1 MQQGN
6 TKERIVEAYIELESE
21 RPVEKITVT
30 ALVERSRI
38 TRKTFYYYFKDIYD
52 LMEYRMERE
61 MKRIMEETM
70 SQPDPEK
77 ALTQLYM
84 YIMEN
89 QKHIRALSESV
100 QFMALR
106 RQMGEKVYQYFYN
119 HLERIGMFKNL
130 TMPEAAM
137 AVHTSPICWASS
149 RVGLR
154 MTAWGF
160 RLAGSTL
167 DRMGMPNAT
176 VLPVPVGALA
186 IISWPS
192 SISGMAFSWISVI
205 SVKPMACVACRISG
219 ATRVSSVNCMF
230 VLPFVCFTLIFYYN
244 RLCNAPQDGDTQK
257 GLRREQCHSV
267 KQTNPSIPTQE
278 VV

>member
-61 MKRIMEETM
+61 MKRVMEETM
-70 SQPDPEK
+70 SQSDPEK

-89 QKHIRALSESV
+89 QKYIRALSESV

-119 HLERIGMFKNL
+119 HLERIGMFKKL

-137 AVHTSPICWASS
+137 AVQIIIFSVMGVAFDAPFKDEADVKE
-149 RVGLR
+149 RV
-154 MTAWGF
+154 
-160 RLAGSTL
+160 
-167 DRMGMPNAT
+167 AT
-176 VLPVPVGALA
+176 F
-186 IISWPS
+186 
-192 SISGMAFSWISVI
+192 MSVI
-205 SVKPMACVACRISG
+205 RKCTGCDPMQVR
-219 ATRVSSVNCMF
+219 
-230 VLPFVCFTLIFYYN
+230 
-244 RLCNAPQDGDTQK
+244 
-257 GLRREQCHSV
+257 
-267 KQTNPSIPTQE
+267 
-278 VV
+278 

>member
-21 RPVEKITVT
+21 RPLEKITVT

-61 MKRIMEETM
+61 MKRVMEETM

-77 ALTQLYM
+77 ALAQLYM

-89 QKHIRALSESV
+89 QKHIRALSESA

-119 HLERIGMFKNL
+119 HLERIGMFKKL

-149 RVGLR
+149 RVGVTTSMSGPCPPL
-154 MTAWGF
+154 AWP
-160 RLAGSTL
+160 RRSSEGSEK
-167 DRMGMPNAT
+167 AA
-176 VLPVPVGALA
+176 VLPVPVLA
-186 IISWPS
+186 AAMRSRPS
-192 SISGMAFSWISVI
+192 SARGMACSWTGV
-205 SVKPMACVACRISG
+205 G
-219 ATRVSSVNCMF
+219 AS
-230 VLPFVCFTLIFYYN
+230 
-244 RLCNAPQDGDTQK
+244 
-257 GLRREQCHSV
+257 
-267 KQTNPSIPTQE
+267 
-278 VV
+278 

>member
-6 TKERIVEAYIELESE
+6 TKERIVEAYIELEAE

-52 LMEYRMERE
+52 LMEYRME
-61 MKRIMEETM
+61 TM

-77 ALTQLYM
+77 ALAQLYM

-89 QKHIRALSESV
+89 QKHIRALSESA

-119 HLERIGMFKNL
+119 HLERIGMFKKL

-137 AVHTSPICWASS
+137 AVQIIIFSVMGVAFDAPFKDEADVKE
-149 RVGLR
+149 RV
-154 MTAWGF
+154 
-160 RLAGSTL
+160 
-167 DRMGMPNAT
+167 AT
-176 VLPVPVGALA
+176 F
-186 IISWPS
+186 
-192 SISGMAFSWISVI
+192 MSVI
-205 SVKPMACVACRISG
+205 RKCTGCDPMQVR
-219 ATRVSSVNCMF
+219 
-230 VLPFVCFTLIFYYN
+230 
-244 RLCNAPQDGDTQK
+244 
-257 GLRREQCHSV
+257 
-267 KQTNPSIPTQE
+267 
-278 VV
+278 

>member
-1 MQQGN
+1 MEISGNTCSLLNYKLYLNNNGLPEEKSMQQGN

-61 MKRIMEETM
+61 MKRVMEETM

-119 HLERIGMFKNL
+119 HLERIGMFKNHGSSSGS
-130 TMPEAAM
+130 PAQGKRQRVWD
-137 AVHTSPICWASS
+137 VHCDGGGVVSLFLC
-149 RVGLR
+149 G
-154 MTAWGF
+154 GK
-160 RLAGSTL
+160 AGSDSENTSDDGIL
-167 DRMGMPNAT
+167 HRDQSS
-176 VLPVPVGALA
+176 VFVGAFENGGNHLY
-186 IISWPS
+186 
-192 SISGMAFSWISVI
+192 
-205 SVKPMACVACRISG
+205 CRICLRDLQG
-219 ATRVSSVNCMF
+219 CRVRFAGN
-230 VLPFVCFTLIFYYN
+230 T
-244 RLCNAPQDGDTQK
+244 D
-257 GLRREQCHSV
+257 
-267 KQTNPSIPTQE
+267 
-278 VV
+278 

>member
-6 TKERIVEAYIELESE
+6 TKERIVEAYTELEAE

-30 ALVERSRI
+30 ALVERSQI

-61 MKRIMEETM
+61 MKRVMDETM

-89 QKHIRALSESV
+89 QKHIRALAESA

-106 RQMGEKVYQYFYN
+106 RQMGEKAYQYFYN
-119 HLERIGMFKNL
+119 HMERVGMLKNM

-137 AVHTSPICWASS
+137 AVQIIIYSVMGVAFDTPFKDEADVKE
-149 RVGLR
+149 RV
-154 MTAWGF
+154 
-160 RLAGSTL
+160 
-167 DRMGMPNAT
+167 AT
-176 VLPVPVGALA
+176 F
-186 IISWPS
+186 
-192 SISGMAFSWISVI
+192 MSVI
-205 SVKPMACVACRISG
+205 RKC
-219 ATRVSSVNCMF
+219 T
-230 VLPFVCFTLIFYYN
+230 
-244 RLCNAPQDGDTQK
+244 DGGSRMK
-257 GLRREQCHSV
+257 H
-267 KQTNPSIPTQE
+267 
-278 VV
+278 

>member
-1 MQQGN
+1 MSN
-6 TKERIVEAYIELESE
+6 ITKKALASSLKKILSKKEFN
-21 RPVEKITVT
+21 KITIND
-30 ALVERSRI
+30 I
-38 TRKTFYYYFKDIYD
+38 TEDCGVNRQTFYYHFKDIYD

-137 AVHTSPICWASS
+137 AVQIIIFSVMGVAFDAPFKDEADVKE
-149 RVGLR
+149 RV
-154 MTAWGF
+154 
-160 RLAGSTL
+160 
-167 DRMGMPNAT
+167 AT
-176 VLPVPVGALA
+176 F
-186 IISWPS
+186 
-192 SISGMAFSWISVI
+192 MSVI
-205 SVKPMACVACRISG
+205 RKCTGRDPMQVR
-219 ATRVSSVNCMF
+219 
-230 VLPFVCFTLIFYYN
+230 
-244 RLCNAPQDGDTQK
+244 
-257 GLRREQCHSV
+257 
-267 KQTNPSIPTQE
+267 
-278 VV
+278 